1 MIERITN
8 KKSIQP
14 PNLRY
19 SVSSGVLDGR
29 PVFIKT
35 AIDPALKAGIAN
47 EAAGL
52 KAMRTLDP
60 MQTHYSTPQVLCLTD
75 DTIVTTWAD
84 GELMIK
90 KLDQLTV
97 TQYHHTLIELFL
109 FLDGASPGSVGITRY
124 NRPNEEN
131 NVEKT
136 MKQLEGLHY
145 EKHIDHNLVEKT
157 AHYALS
163 HMTTIE
169 TRFTHGD
176 LQPNNII
183 VTPKNQLWVIDCE
196 SCDKLWP
203 RHYNLV
209 NFVFNYGVHSDLWR
223 KRSLMSAFD
232 TYFAKLGINPHTIID
247 QINFSAA
254 MRCLQRINEELGD
267 HTEVG
272 KGILPVHLH
281 DYLVANMKL
290 ITEGQL
296 FVGVLSDSITR
307 S

>member
-1 MIERITN
+1 MIDGITH
-8 KKSIQP
+8 KVLIRQ
-14 PNLRY
+14 NLRY
-19 SVSSGVLDGR
+19 ATYSGEYNGKK
-29 PVFIKT
+29 VFIKT
-35 AIDPALKAGIAN
+35 AVDPDLKAGIKN

-60 MQTHYSTPQVLCLTD
+60 TKTHYSIPKVLCVTD
-75 DTIVTTWAD
+75 DTIVTSWAD

-90 KLDQLTV
+90 KLDHLTV
-97 TQYHHTLIELFL
+97 KQYYGMLIELFL
-109 FLDGASPGSVGITRY
+109 FLDGASPGNLGTTRY

-131 NVEKT
+131 NVAKT
-136 MKQLEGLHY
+136 MKRLGELHY

-163 HMTTIE
+163 HMTTTE

-183 VTPKNQLWVIDCE
+183 VSPNNQLWVIDCE
-196 SCDKLWP
+196 SCDELWP

-209 NFVFNYGVHSDLWR
+209 NFVSNYGVRPGLWR
-223 KRSLMSAFD
+223 KRNLVSIFSA
-232 TYFAKLGINPHTIID
+232 YFAKLGINPNTIID

-267 HTEVG
+267 HTEAG
-272 KGILPVHLH
+272 KDVLPVHLH
-281 DYLVANMKL
+281 DYLTANMTL
-290 ITEGQL
+290 ITKGQL
-296 FVGVLSDSITR
+296 FVGALDDSTTH